1 MEIRRTDIGTSQGE
15 VTCSQMCIREE
26 ESSVQVEGRR
36 WISIGRRLIKRK
48 RGNILFHVS
57 VFGKGV
63 GKSLTDC

>member
-26 ESSVQVEGRR
+26 ESSVQVEGR

-48 RGNILFHVS
+48 RENILFHVS
-57 VFGKGV
+57 VFEKRV